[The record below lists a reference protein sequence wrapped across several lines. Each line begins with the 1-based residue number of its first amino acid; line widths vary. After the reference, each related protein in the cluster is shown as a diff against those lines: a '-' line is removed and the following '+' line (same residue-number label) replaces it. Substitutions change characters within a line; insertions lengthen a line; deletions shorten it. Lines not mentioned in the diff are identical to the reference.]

1 MAATKVSK
9 ICNRSKIARQ
19 GRTRRDMHVD
29 KRPHL
34 VHPCVPPSIGSLF
47 FGPIGFSF
55 SEGEN
60 MAANLILA
68 TLATVVGALDALVQ
82 RVSTSLTAALL
93 LVEVDV
99 WVIIVVI
106 GCTIIIIIVIVIR
119 TARRQ

>member
-1 MAATKVSK
+1 
-9 ICNRSKIARQ
+9 
-19 GRTRRDMHVD
+19 
-29 KRPHL
+29 
-34 VHPCVPPSIGSLF
+34 
-47 FGPIGFSF
+47 
-55 SEGEN
+55 

-93 LVEVDV
+93 LVEVDI